1 MLIGISPLLSSDL
14 LKTLHEMGHGDE
26 ILLADAHFPAYS
38 LGQRVLRSDG
48 LSVAPL
54 LHSILPLLA
63 LDTPG
68 NPLAMMLPED
78 PADLDRSLEASYM
91 APITRYAGIT
101 TSPAR
106 LARAGFYERSRAAF
120 VVLLTGEI
128 RPYGNILLRKGVT
141 PLSAL

>member
-14 LKTLHEMGHGDE
+14 LKTLHEMGHADE

-38 LGQRVLRSDG
+38 MGKRVLRADG

-54 LHSILPLLA
+54 LDAILPLLA

-68 NPLAMMLPED
+68 NPLVMMQPDD
-78 PADLDRSLEASYM
+78 PADLDRQLEASYM
-91 APITRYAGIT
+91 APVSRHSGLVQP
-101 TSPAR
+101 PAR
-106 LARAGFYERSRAAF
+106 LNRAAFYERCRAAYA
-120 VVLLTGEI
+120 VLLTGEV

-141 PLSAL
+141 PLRA